1 MPVTNVLFG
10 LNTVFSEQFN
20 LTISLW
26 HTTRVENSRI
36 LAGETFLEKM
46 DIRAESS
53 DHAKFLTASNVTVS
67 DASVTAMV
75 L

>member
-26 HTTRVENSRI
+26 HTTIVENSRI
-36 LAGETFLEKM
+36 LAGETFLENM
-46 DIRAESS
+46 YTRVESS
-53 DHAKFLTASNVTVS
+53 DHEKFLTASNVTVS
-67 DASVTAMV
+67 DASVMAMA